1 MAQVDD
7 VGAGAAA
14 QVRETGFGPALRAL
28 AVVAAVLV
36 VLGPVVRILV
46 DAVLVDPSLP
56 QAWLAEARRQTD
68 LDGEANL
75 PATFSAALF
84 GLVALGLL
92 ALAGLRRAAGQRA
105 RPVVVLAVVAA
116 YLGLDEACELHE
128 SLALVADHLHATA
141 GLANFAW
148 LVPGV
153 ALAAV
158 GGAVVLRSARALPPR
173 LRRRLVVAGAV
184 FLLGAVVL
192 EYASSLFLVDLPG
205 TEELTA
211 AQPVAYV
218 LVNALEEGTEMVGAL
233 LALAAVLAELRLR
246 VGGGEVALVAAPAP
260 PGGAAVGRTGGSRA
274 TPSPGGTPGTSRRPA
289 GGSTVHDQ
297 AQSDLRGREGAR

>member
-1 MAQVDD
+1 MVQVGDS
-7 VGAGAAA
+7 GATAPER
-14 QVRETGFGPALRAL
+14 VHETGFGAALRAL

-46 DAVLVDPSLP
+46 DSVLVDPALP
-56 QAWLAEARRQTD
+56 QAWLAEAKRQTD

-92 ALAGLRRAAGQRA
+92 VLAGLRRAAGQRA
-105 RPVVVLAVVAA
+105 RPVLVLAVVAA
-116 YLGLDEACELHE
+116 YLGVDEACELHE
-128 SLALVADHLHATA
+128 SLALLADHLHTTA

-158 GGAVVLRSARALPPR
+158 GGVVVLRSARALPPR
-173 LRRRLVVAGAV
+173 LRRRLLLAGAV
-184 FLLGAVVL
+184 FLFGAVVM
-192 EYASSLFLVDLPG
+192 EYVSSLFLVDLPG

-218 LVNALEEGTEMVGAL
+218 LVNAVEEGTEMAGAL
-233 LALAAVLAELRLR
+233 LALAAVLGELRLR
-246 VGGGEVALVAAPAP
+246 VGGGELALVAAPEP
-260 PGGAAVGRTGGSRA
+260 RPAAAMSRTGGPSGGPSLGRA
-274 TPSPGGTPGTSRRPA
+274 TGASSPADS
-289 GGSTVHDQ
+289 GSTVRDQ
-297 AQSDLRGREGAR
+297 PQHDLRGGEGDR

>member
-1 MAQVDD
+1 MQVGD
-7 VGAGAAA
+7 VGAAGAAR
-14 QVRETGFGPALRAL
+14 VHETGFGGALRAL
-28 AVVAAVLV
+28 VVVAAVLV
-36 VLGPVVRILV
+36 VLGPVVRVLV
-46 DAVLVDPSLP
+46 DTVLVDPALP
-56 QAWLAEARRQTD
+56 QAWLAEAKRQTD

-75 PATFSAALF
+75 PATFSAAVF

-105 RPVVVLAVVAA
+105 RPVVVLAAVAA

-128 SLALVADHLHATA
+128 SLALVADRLHATA

-158 GGAVVLRSARALPPR
+158 GGVVVLRSAWSLPPR

-184 FLLGAVVL
+184 FLCGAVVL

-205 TEELTA
+205 TEELSA

-218 LVNALEEGTEMVGAL
+218 LVNALEEGTEVVGAL

-246 VGGGEVALVAAPAP
+246 EGGGEVTLVAAHP
-260 PGGAAVGRTGGSRA
+260 PSRGTAVGRTGGSPDD
-274 TPSPGGTPGTSRRPA
+274 PSPGGTRGTSRGPA
-289 GGSTVHDQ
+289 SGSTVHDQ
-297 AQSDLRGREGAR
+297 AQPDLRGREGAR

>member
-1 MAQVDD
+1 VAHVED
-7 VGAGAAA
+7 VGAGAPA
-14 QVRETGFGPALRAL
+14 QVHETGFRGALRVL
-28 AVVAAVLV
+28 AVVTAVLV
-36 VLGPVVRILV
+36 VLGPVVRVLV
-46 DAVLVDPSLP
+46 DTVLVDPALP
-56 QAWLAEARRQTD
+56 QAWLAEAKRLTD

-75 PATFSAALF
+75 PATFSASLF
-84 GLVALGLL
+84 GTVALGLL
-92 ALAGLRRAAGQRA
+92 ALAGLRRSAGQRA

-128 SLALVADHLHATA
+128 SLALVADRLHATA

-158 GGAVVLRSARALPPR
+158 GGVVVLRSARALQPR

-205 TEELTA
+205 NDELTA

-218 LVNALEEGTEMVGAL
+218 VVNALEEGTEMVGAL

-246 VGGGEVALVAAPAP
+246 VGGGAVALVAAAP
-260 PGGAAVGRTGGSRA
+260 PRGGTALGRTGGSQGV
-274 TPSPGGTPGTSRRPA
+274 PSPGGTPGPSRGPA
-289 GGSTVHDQ
+289 GGPTVHDQ